1 MISCLDLKKIK
12 SKLELFLWCIHDLK
26 KYQTYER
33 VSIWPA
39 GVDSILVRVDSSPC
53 WVDSKL
59 IWADSIS
66 WWAGST
72 YCWADSVLQAAEFWI
87 PARHRKS
94 TRSRSSWLT
103 VMSRLKSKVSRL
115 KSKVSRLIW
124 EDFVWDTK
132 LNSFGFKNILTSE
145 LDP

>member
-1 MISCLDLKKIK
+1 MIIYLDLKKK
-12 SKLELFLWCIHDLK
+12 FKYKLKLFLWCIHDLK

-115 KSKVSRLIW
+115 IW
-124 EDFVWDTK
+124 ANFVWDIK
-132 LNSFGFKNILTSE
+132 LNSFGFKNILISE